1 MSFVF
6 SERRVPILKRRHLL
20 ALSGLL
26 FHDGSSV
33 YRSAFVHSAIAF
45 RHLVEGQYQ
54 VEDFARLNLI
64 VPNQVDQLR

>member
-1 MSFVF
+1 M
-6 SERRVPILKRRHLL
+6 HLL

-45 RHLVEGQYQ
+45 RHFVEGLAPQTST
-54 VEDFARLNLI
+54 
-64 VPNQVDQLR
+64 